1 MAAVSQ
7 DITKLLRAWRA
18 GDERAL
24 EVLVPQVEAELRRL
38 ARHYLRQE
46 RSGHT
51 LQTTALVNEAYLKL
65 IDWKSVQWQDRA
77 HLLGVSAGL
86 MRRILVDHAR
96 RNNYLKRGGG
106 ALKVSLDEGAA
117 VSAEPPQDLLA
128 IDTALNE
135 LTAMD
140 PRKGQVVELRFFG
153 GLSVKETSEVLQIS
167 ERTVKREW
175 NMARAWLYCNLTG
188 EELHDA

>member
-77 HLLGVSAGL
+77 HFLGVSAGL